1 MSPQIVGRYYFYFI
15 FDKINHLVVEIKNH
29 IWRKIMI
36 SKDRNTL
43 FPIQNRPLWDAYEQQ
58 LQSFWTP
65 YEIDF
70 SEDLDDL
77 KKMEKPAQDLILKI
91 LAFFAQSDAIVNEN
105 LCYRFIQDVNIPE
118 AIQFYNTQIGI
129 EAVHGHTYANMIESY
144 VKNEEEQVKLFKAI
158 DNYPFI
164 AKKAKW
170 MKKWIG
176 SQASFSKRLFA
187 FAVVEGLFFAGSFCS
202 IFWIREK
209 GLMPGLSMANDLIAR
224 DENFHRVF
232 AATLYQELVKIN
244 NQIKQKEFYISTRLD
259 DESVSDEELGKQLRE
274 IAFLKKSTNT
284 EFEMLN
290 KEEIQEIIRD
300 AVKIEKEFITDSL
313 PVSLLGLNSV
323 MMGEYIESVADLI
336 LEDFGFD
343 KMYNTRQPFDFMI
356 KNDVRGKVNFFER
369 RSSEYRK
376 ATREKVDFEKVSE
389 DF

>member
-1 MSPQIVGRYYFYFI
+1 
-15 FDKINHLVVEIKNH
+15 
-29 IWRKIMI
+29 MI

-43 FPIQNRPLWDAYEQQ
+43 FPVMNRPIWDAYEMQ

-77 KKMEKPAQDLILKI
+77 KKMPKSAQELILKI

-118 AIQFYNTQIGI
+118 AIQYYSTQIGI
-129 EAVHGHTYANMIESY
+129 EAVHGHTYANMIDTY
-144 VKNEEEQVKLFKAI
+144 IKDEEEKLKLFKAI
-158 DNYPFI
+158 DNFPFI

-176 SQASFSKRLFA
+176 SQSSFSKRLFA

-202 IFWIREK
+202 IFWIREQ
-209 GLMPGLSMANDLIAR
+209 GLMPGLSMANDLISR
-224 DENFHRVF
+224 DENFHRQM
-232 AATLYQELVKIN
+232 ASILYKELVKVN
-244 NQIKQKEFYISTRLD
+244 DSIKSKEFYVNSRLED
-259 DESVSDEELGKQLRE
+259 KNVSDEEIGKVMRE
-274 IAFLKKSTNT
+274 IAHLKKTTNKP
-284 EFEMLN
+284 FEKLK
-290 KEEIQEIIRD
+290 KEEVYEIIKE
-300 AVKIEKEFITDSL
+300 AVAIEKEFITDSL
-313 PVSLLGLNSV
+313 PVALLGLNSK

-336 LEDFGFD
+336 LEEFDFD
-343 KMYNTRQPFDFMI
+343 KLYGTRQPFDFMI

-369 RSSEYRK
+369 RPTQYRK
-376 ATREKVDFEKVSE
+376 ATREKVNFDQISE